1 MLAPLGGPFV
11 IKCTGRDLYLTVN
24 KYNNYEVEGTDNPA
38 EASLFYFQTTDDGG
52 NPFEFHIAYFGEDVD
67 PSETND
73 TSSVGRYLEAPLNPQ
88 GRCPGPLLMKHSVKV
103 KNTRFTL
110 RSRLSKKNNRSHL
123 ASWIAGEDAF
133 YVACATRRYQ
143 HGSYLALKQITRTG
157 ELIGKHLYMTCCDP
171 SIHSHNGFST
181 FMLFQ
186 LCTKEVALSKGCGRE
201 TPGKLPVMASEIV
214 IRQKRDDR
222 IVNQYASHNQLL
234 QS

>member
-1 MLAPLGGPFV
+1 MKL
-11 IKCTGRDLYLTVN
+11 K
-24 KYNNYEVEGTDNPA
+24 GTDNPA

-133 YVACATRRYQ
+133 LCCMCHKEISTWKLSGSQTNNKDRRT
-143 HGSYLALKQITRTG
+143 HWKAFV
-157 ELIGKHLYMTCCDP
+157 HD
-171 SIHSHNGFST
+171 
-181 FMLFQ
+181 ML
-186 LCTKEVALSKGCGRE
+186 
-201 TPGKLPVMASEIV
+201 
-214 IRQKRDDR
+214 
-222 IVNQYASHNQLL
+222 
-234 QS
+234 